1 MISPDAGVEAT
12 RKPESHPVG
21 DIDLVLE
28 IGQATDPGV
37 GRRENEDALAFEC
50 PPDPVLRRERG
61 ALFVVCDGI
70 GGLVAG
76 DYASKRAV
84 RVFIGQYY
92 AAPKGTC
99 DRMLRYAAEQTN
111 RDLGGG
117 QHNRSGVPPM
127 GTTLVAALVIGRQFW
142 VLNVGDS
149 RAYIWRQAILR
160 QISRDHTPDPHRQA
174 GDRRINRALGTDP
187 DVVADVFGPL
197 PLAPGD
203 RVLLC
208 TDGLTTAVSEAQIAR
223 ILGEFTSAEAARQLV
238 EQAKTSGTR
247 DNTTVITVGVKVEN
261 QPAFADAPVR
271 RGQGWFALVQR
282 WLAEITWQDVNP
294 AALLLEGGWRTR
306 RGAMILAGWLT
317 GALLLGMLLEW
328 FLFR

>member
-1 MISPDAGVEAT
+1 MMSLDASGEAA
-12 RKPESHPVG
+12 RKPESAPVG
-21 DIDLVLE
+21 DSDLVLE

-37 GRRENEDALAFEC
+37 VRRENEDALAFEC

-76 DYASKRAV
+76 DYASQRAV

-111 RDLGGG
+111 RDLGRG
-117 QHNRSGVPPM
+117 QHNLPSVSPM
-127 GTTLVAALVIGRQFW
+127 GTTLVAALVIGRQLW

-149 RAYIWRQAILR
+149 RAYIWRQAVLR
-160 QISRDHTPDPHRQA
+160 QISRDHTPDPHRRA

-187 DVVADVFGPL
+187 AVVADVFGPL

-208 TDGLTTAVSEAQIAR
+208 TDGLTTVVAEAQIAR
-223 ILGEFTSAEAARQLV
+223 ILGEFASAEAARQLV

-247 DNTTVITVGVKVEN
+247 DNTTVITVGVKGED
-261 QPAFADAPVR
+261 QPAFAAAPVP
-271 RGQGWFALVQR
+271 RGQRWFALIQR
-282 WLAEITWQDVNP
+282 WLAGITWHDANP
-294 AALLLEGGWRTR
+294 AALLLEHGWRTR
-306 RGAMILAGWLT
+306 RGAMILAGWLA
-317 GALLLGMLLEW
+317 GAVLLGMMLGW
-328 FLFR
+328 FMRR